1 MDRRQPAD
9 KQTENSKIIETEI
22 TSASVKNA
30 NASGDGAVQKSDE
43 LLEREEPD
51 EKSNEEVY

>member
-9 KQTENSKIIETEI
+9 KQTDKSKIIETEI

>member
-9 KQTENSKIIETEI
+9 KQTDNLKIIETEI

>member
-9 KQTENSKIIETEI
+9 KQTDKSKIIETEI
-22 TSASVKNA
+22 TSASVNNA

>member
-9 KQTENSKIIETEI
+9 KQTDNSKIIETEI

>member
-9 KQTENSKIIETEI
+9 NQTDKSKIIKTEI
-22 TSASVKNA
+22 TSASVNNA

>member
-9 KQTENSKIIETEI
+9 KQTDQSKPSETEI

-43 LLEREEPD
+43 LVERENRD
-51 EKSNEEVY
+51 EESNEEVY

>member
-9 KQTENSKIIETEI
+9 NQTDKSKIIETEI